1 MAEPVSSGA
10 GAAVAIKM
18 YGMWFLMGI
27 AIFSAT
33 LVYLV
38 VVMTRMPRTRNE
50 WVVSLITTV
59 VGSIAGGGFL
69 IQRFGL
75 HDYIT
80 TWAGLCAVGGLFFV
94 SGLPFWAI
102 IRWTFNYVNARENAT
117 IIEVVEELKDF
128 KDNL

>member
-1 MAEPVSSGA
+1 MAEPVSSGV
-10 GAAVAIKM
+10 GVAAAIKV
-18 YGMWFLMGI
+18 YGMGILLGI

-38 VVMTRMPRTRNE
+38 VVMTRMPRTRSE

-59 VGSIAGGGFL
+59 VGSIAGGGFV

-80 TWAGLCAVGGLFFV
+80 TWAGLCAVGGLFFI

-102 IRWTFNYVNARENAT
+102 ARWWFNFVNARENAS
-117 IIEVVEELKDF
+117 ILDVVKEVKDF